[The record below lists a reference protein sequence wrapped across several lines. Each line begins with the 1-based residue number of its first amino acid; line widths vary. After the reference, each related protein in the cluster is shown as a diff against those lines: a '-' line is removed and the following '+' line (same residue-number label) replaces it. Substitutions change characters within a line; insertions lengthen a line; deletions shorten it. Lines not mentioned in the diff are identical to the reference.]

1 MSLKTKIAL
10 LITLSMSVLLALHG
24 MLSFLSVKD
33 MLINNLNNQF
43 GLLSRQMAISA
54 EYAQNGFEV
63 TQESLDD
70 KMKFASIAVQDKLPK
85 RIADVTNEQLT
96 ALVKEMGFTSITL
109 FGKAHG
115 GIEAIRASD
124 PNNIGIKAKD
134 REIWDDALQELLSRQ
149 QVTDADGRAHL
160 HYWASAFTNKTTVVQ
175 TNERWG
181 FYNDGST
188 DYIINLFI
196 QENSFVKLKRQMSP
210 EAIFERQMKS
220 VKGLM
225 EFAIFNPLTIRQ
237 LVNVEELDNAMFQP
251 LDKHPIRYGTY
262 MYRTG
267 HDFGNVTKAWE
278 ADEPVTEITK
288 ALGRHILKSYIPLQ
302 TSPPY
307 VLSIVYDYDIVDR
320 ELNARMLAD
329 MKRFGVLLLLLFAV
343 SYVLAGFLLNP
354 IKRLLRGVEEIAKGN
369 FGQTIYVRRRDE
381 LGQLTE
387 RFNLLSTSL
396 MNTMSELN
404 QKNEDALHVAFHDS
418 LTGLYNRLAF
428 QHDLARRFKE
438 EGASPFYLA
447 FIDVDRFKNANDLY
461 GHAMGDALLQE
472 IASRITASLPAN
484 AIAYRMGGD
493 EFIVCLARTDEPEML
508 AYAKNLLAR
517 LARPFNWE
525 GNSFKTTVSIG
536 ISSYPDDGLSEDVLV
551 SSADVAMFKAKQQG
565 GNAYT
570 LFNRKMQ
577 EELQRRVV
585 IETGLRVA
593 LEQKQFSLVYQPLV
607 DLQSGRIVSNEALI
621 RWTHPELGFISPVE
635 FIAIAEETGMI
646 GDIGLWTLQE
656 ACRQTKKWQRKG
668 RKQLGVAVNLSGK
681 QFLEP
686 DLLANVQGVLQ
697 STRLDP
703 SCLTL
708 EITENVAIYNED
720 IVIQTLKEL
729 KALGI
734 RIALDDFG
742 TGYSSLS
749 YLAKF
754 PMDVLKI
761 DKSFVQN
768 ENEDEKE
775 IVKTIIA
782 MAHSLKLRVTAEGVE
797 TQEQLTYLKQEAC
810 DVLQGYLLS
819 KPRTAADW
827 SEAFILNYDPL
838 RPDFGIIVQPDE
850 QG

>member
-24 MLSFLSVKD
+24 MLSFLSTKD
-33 MLINNLNNQF
+33 MLIDNLNHKF
-43 GLLSRQMAISA
+43 GVLSSQMAISA
-54 EYAQNGFEV
+54 EFAQNGFDV
-63 TQESLDD
+63 AQESMDD
-70 KMKFASIAVQDKLPK
+70 KLKFASQSAQARLPN
-85 RIADVTNEQLT
+85 RIADISNAQLA
-96 ALVKEMGFTSITL
+96 ALTEEMGITSITL
-109 FGKAHG
+109 FAEANG
-115 GIEAIRASD
+115 GIESLRASN
-124 PNNIGIKAKD
+124 PKNIGIRARE
-134 REIWDDALQELLSRQ
+134 REIWGDALQELLNRQ
-149 QVTDADGRAHL
+149 QVTDANGREHR
-160 HYWASAFTNKTTVVQ
+160 HYWTSSFTDKTSAVEK
-175 TNERWG
+175 NERWG

-188 DYIINLFI
+188 DYLLNLFI

-220 VKGLM
+220 VEGLM
-225 EFAIFNPLTIRQ
+225 EYTIFNPLTIRQ

-262 MYRTG
+262 VYRNG
-267 HDFGNVTKAWE
+267 QDFANIAKAWE
-278 ADEPVTEITK
+278 SNLQVTEITK
-288 ALGRHILKSYIPLQ
+288 ALGRKILKSYIPLQ
-302 TSPPY
+302 TNPPY
-307 VLSIVYDYDIVDR
+307 VLAIVYDYDIVDQ
-320 ELNARMLAD
+320 ELNHRMLLD
-329 MKRFGVLLLLLFAV
+329 IERFGIMLLLLFAV
-343 SYVLAGFLLNP
+343 SYLLAGFLLNP

-369 FGQTIYVRRRDE
+369 FGQIIHVRRRDE

-396 MNTMSELN
+396 LNTMSELN
-404 QKNEDALHVAFHDS
+404 QKNEDALHVAYHDS

-428 QHDLARRFKE
+428 QRELARRFKE
-438 EGASPFYLA
+438 QSESPFYLA

-461 GHAMGDALLQE
+461 GHGMGDALLKE
-472 IASRITASLPAN
+472 IATRILDTLPED
-484 AIAYRMGGD
+484 AIVYRMGGD
-493 EFIVCLARTDEPEML
+493 EFIVCLSRTDEEQTL
-508 AYAKNLLAR
+508 AYAKSLLAR
-517 LARPFNWE
+517 LARPFAWE
-525 GNSFKTTVSIG
+525 GNAFMTTVSIG
-536 ISSYPDDGLSEDVLV
+536 ISSYPADGRSEDVLI

-577 EELQRRVV
+577 EELQRRIV

-621 RWTHPELGFISPVE
+621 RWTHPELGFVSPVE

-656 ACRQTKKWQRKG
+656 ACRQTKNWQRKG
-668 RKQLGVAVNLSGK
+668 RRQLGVAVNLSGK

-686 DLLANVQGVLQ
+686 DLVANVRAVLE

-720 IVIQTLKEL
+720 HVIQTLKEL

-749 YLAKF
+749 YLARF

-797 TQEQLTYLKQEAC
+797 TQQQLAYLRQEAC

-819 KPRTAADW
+819 KPRPAADW
-827 SEAFILNYDPL
+827 TEAFIRNYDPL
-838 RPDFGIIVQPDE
+838 RPDFETVVQPE
-850 QG
+850 AP